1 MGMGGAVH
9 VTLGGLSDS
18 QASQGLG
25 VIGKPEKLK
34 PRWVGEFLVCVFLFL
49 KGTAHFIYIKPCLT
63 RW

>member
-1 MGMGGAVH
+1 MGMGGTVH

-34 PRWVGEFLVCVFLFL
+34 PCWVGEFLVCDFFVSEWYSSLYL
-49 KGTAHFIYIKPCLT
+49 YKNHA
-63 RW
+63 